1 MSDLAKMSPIDLLRL
16 LLSQVV
22 FNQMESN
29 RVRIDLQIRRG
40 HQLHH
45 SLESL
50 SNERERDAFDSY
62 IYPEDCQAL
71 RVYREWLE
79 DEDDRGRRLV
89 SKVEDMLKEFCS
101 TDGYITPTLILFK
114 LLGFDTT
121 GLSLEPYDQFSN
133 IHQLLVCLAKMSDEI
148 SSTATFDLDFFKL
161 LDKYK
166 LAFGFLRECIVQRK
180 FVITQQQHSRLA
192 DFLSERGID
201 LDDFFSNGGILIPG
215 SPKFDEIFVRAMM
228 DSSELSTLTEFDE
241 WSGSYGVPL
250 PVEWWI
256 QLFRCWTIIHKRL
269 SSDEQPL
276 QELLTFLKEVL
287 PHLKQTKNFLFESK
301 LSDAMYGVLVNLYRK
316 CQESS
321 DAEIPQGLDD
331 LLEFMQE
338 WVTTMVFPE
347 SSGPH
352 SIRDLLVERFA
363 GIGLNSWEAL
373 CFSKSF
379 EKMSPEEKALIER
392 ASALF
397 QAPENSPNFRGP
409 NIWNLG
415 KEDQA
420 AVSFYWKAKENASR
434 EASGMHAS
442 CVSPPLVPEML
453 LKLLMF
459 LGFPSGLLNP
469 ADLPETIAAV
479 MIHFHEQVRSPET
492 REKMREVCNARFIY
506 GVLEHLQ
513 IPESCVIDR
522 INKNLVTNYLTITA
536 FFEANF
542 LDRV

>member
-1 MSDLAKMSPIDLLRL
+1 MSLIDLLRL

-22 FNQMESN
+22 FNQMEADG
-29 RVRIDLQIRRG
+29 VRIDLQIRRG

-45 SLESL
+45 ALESL

-62 IYPEDCQAL
+62 IYPEDRQAL
-71 RVYREWLE
+71 RAYREWLE
-79 DEDDRGRRLV
+79 DEDDCGPELFSTVEGMLEEIV
-89 SKVEDMLKEFCS
+89 SRE
-101 TDGYITPTLILFK
+101 GNITPTPILFE

-121 GLSLEPYDQFSN
+121 GLSLEPYHQFSN
-133 IHQLLVCLAKMSDEI
+133 IHKLLVYLAKMSAEI

-161 LDKYK
+161 LDRYK
-166 LAFGFLRECIVQRK
+166 LAFGFLHECIVQHK
-180 FVITQQQHSRLA
+180 FVITQPQHSRLGN
-192 DFLSERGID
+192 FLSGLGID
-201 LDDFFSNGGILIPG
+201 LDEFFSNGGILIPG
-215 SPKFDEIFVRAMM
+215 SPKFEEIFLRAMM
-228 DSSELSTLTEFDE
+228 DSSELLDLTEDDY
-241 WSGSYGVPL
+241 WSGSKGPL

-269 SSDEQPL
+269 SSDEQPV
-276 QELLTFLKEVL
+276 QELLPFLKEVL

-331 LLEFMQE
+331 LLKFMQE

-347 SSGPH
+347 SSEPP
-352 SIRDLLVERFA
+352 SIRESLVERLA
-363 GIGLNSWEAL
+363 GIELDGWKTL
-373 CFSKSF
+373 CFNKIF

-397 QAPENSPNFRGP
+397 QAPENSPNFREP
-409 NIWNLG
+409 NIWDLG

-420 AVSFYWKAKENASR
+420 AVSFYWKAKDESSR
-434 EASGMHAS
+434 ESSGMYAS

-479 MIHFHEQVRSPET
+479 IIHFHEQVRSPET
-492 REKMREVCNARFIY
+492 RDKMKEVCNPQFIY

-522 INKNLVTNYLTITA
+522 INKNLVTTYLTITA
-536 FFEANF
+536 FFEANI
-542 LDRV
+542 

>member
-1 MSDLAKMSPIDLLRL
+1 MNPIDLLRL
-16 LLSQVV
+16 LLSQVI
-22 FNQMESN
+22 FNQIEAN
-29 RVRIDLQIRRG
+29 GVRIDLQIQRG

-45 SLESL
+45 ALESL
-50 SNERERDAFDSY
+50 SNEREKDAFCSY
-62 IYPEDCQAL
+62 IYPEDWQVL
-71 RVYREWLE
+71 RAYRKLLE
-79 DEDDRGRRLV
+79 DKDEPGQELV
-89 SKVEDMLKEFCS
+89 STVEGMLKGFYS
-101 TDGYITPTLILFK
+101 TDGCIIPTLILFK

-121 GLSLEPYDQFSN
+121 GLSLERYDLFSN
-133 IHQLLVCLAKMSDEI
+133 IHKLLVCLAEMSAEI
-148 SSTATFDLDFFKL
+148 SSNETFELNYFKL

-166 LAFGFLRECIVQRK
+166 LAFGFLYECIVQHK
-180 FVITQQQHSRLA
+180 FVITQQQHLRLGN
-192 DFLSERGID
+192 FLSELGID
-201 LDDFFSNGGILIPG
+201 LDEFFSNGRILIPG
-215 SPKFDEIFVRAMM
+215 SPNFDEIFERAMM
-228 DSSELSTLTEFDE
+228 HSSELLDLTEDDY
-241 WSGSYGVPL
+241 WSGSKGPL

-269 SSDEQPL
+269 SSDEQPV
-276 QELLTFLKEVL
+276 QDLLPFLKEVL
-287 PHLKQTKNFLFESK
+287 PHLKQTKNFLFESE

-331 LLEFMQE
+331 LLKFMQE
-338 WVTTMVFPE
+338 WVTTMVFPYSSEPPSMCE
-347 SSGPH
+347 S
-352 SIRDLLVERFA
+352 LVERLA
-363 GIGLNSWEAL
+363 GIELDGWKTL
-373 CFSKSF
+373 CFNKIF

-397 QAPENSPNFRGP
+397 QAPKNSPNFRGP
-409 NIWNLG
+409 NIWDLG

-420 AVSFYWKAKENASR
+420 AVSFYWKAKDESSR
-434 EASGMHAS
+434 ESSGMYAS
-442 CVSPPLVPEML
+442 CVSPPMVPEML

-522 INKNLVTNYLTITA
+522 INKNLVPNYLTVTA
-536 FFEANF
+536 FFEANI
-542 LDRV
+542 